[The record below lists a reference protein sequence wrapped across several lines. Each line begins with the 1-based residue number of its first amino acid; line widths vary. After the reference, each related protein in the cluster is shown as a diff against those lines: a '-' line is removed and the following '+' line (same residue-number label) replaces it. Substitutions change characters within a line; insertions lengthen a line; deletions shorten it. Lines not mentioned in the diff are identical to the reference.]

1 MQIHDL
7 KQFLINKIN
16 SLELRLSSAMQL
28 GDLELYSTVEK
39 ELEETLQSLAKLNSL
54 E

>member
-7 KQFLINKIN
+7 KDFLVNKIN
-16 SLELRLSSAMQL
+16 SLELKLSSAKQS
-28 GDLELYSTVEK
+28 GNLELYSTVEK
-39 ELEETLQSLAKLNSL
+39 ELEDTLQSLAKLNSL

>member
-7 KQFLINKIN
+7 KQFTINKIN
-16 SLELRLSSAMQL
+16 SLELKLSSAVQS
-28 GDLELYSTVEK
+28 GDLELYATVEK
-39 ELEETLQSLAKLNSL
+39 ELEETLHSLSKLNSL